1 MKPGGWE
8 IRPLGWLLLIV
19 LVVFVCYIVVKRV
32 PPLPPAQD
40 TMS

>member
-19 LVVFVCYIVVKRV
+19 FVAFVCYIVVKRLRPI
-32 PPLPPAQD
+32 PPTQD
-40 TMS
+40 AKS